1 VPPNPL
7 ELLTSHRFAEV
18 VDKLKEAFDVVVID
32 SPPLQ
37 MVSDAL
43 VLSPFA
49 TSLIFVVKA
58 SSTPYQVAQAS
69 IKRLRLANAPVI
81 GVVLN
86 QLDLDKAE
94 RYYGEYGGYGYRGY
108 RKKRY
113 AYGYGQ
119 NEK

>member
-1 VPPNPL
+1 M
-7 ELLTSHRFAEV
+7 
-18 VDKLKEAFDVVVID
+18 VVID

-49 TSLIFVVKA
+49 TSLIYVVKA
-58 SSTPYQVAQAS
+58 GATPYQVARAG
-69 IKRLRLANAPVI
+69 IKRLRLADAPII

-86 QLDLDKAE
+86 QLDLEKAE

-113 AYGYGQ
+113 AYGYGPQ
-119 NEK
+119 EK